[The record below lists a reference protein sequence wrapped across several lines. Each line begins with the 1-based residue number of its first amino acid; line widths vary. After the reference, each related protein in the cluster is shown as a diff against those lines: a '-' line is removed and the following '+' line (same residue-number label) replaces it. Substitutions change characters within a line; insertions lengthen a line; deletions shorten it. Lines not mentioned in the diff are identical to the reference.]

1 MLSFQG
7 AREERYELTEFLLHA
22 RVLTAHV
29 VLPVMRLVGVRQ
41 LLVVAPG
48 ALHVGRVVR
57 RQFLV
62 RGVRQLERVRRSA
75 VQLAGNLG
83 HMVQVSTVLVYSL
96 ADKLIGT
103 SALARRVP
111 LSALCADKGR

>member
-1 MLSFQG
+1 MLPI
-7 AREERYELTEFLLHA
+7 LC
-22 RVLTAHV
+22 
-29 VLPVMRLVGVRQ
+29 LVGVCE
-41 LLVVAPG
+41 LLVVASG
-48 ALHVGRVVR
+48 AFHVGREVR

-62 RGVRQLERVRRSA
+62 GGVRQLERVCRSA